1 MNPYNLRHNENRR
14 KTIRQGVDLHE
25 IGEVM
30 QASPTIVQRMTWP
43 LLAMA
48 LALAACGVLAPGV
61 KYQATNEAGE
71 NLQTKTTVAAE
82 VPAACTT
89 ASVPIPVGP
98 NGFTV
103 TYREPSTNVTGA
115 PLTNLLLTSIYL
127 NAPKGQTQVIR
138 VWAKDPRGGG
148 TVTVRN
154 IVPPAPEVRVCVT
167 ATNMAGQESPPITKS
182 QTK

>member
-1 MNPYNLRHNENRR
+1 MR
-14 KTIRQGVDLHE
+14 T
-25 IGEVM
+25 
-30 QASPTIVQRMTWP
+30 SPTTVHLMKWP

-48 LALAACGVLAPGV
+48 LSMAACGVLAPGV
-61 KYQATNEAGE
+61 QYLATNGTGE
-71 NLQTKTTVAAE
+71 NLQTKTTTAAE

-98 NGFTV
+98 KGFSV

-115 PLTNLLLTSIYL
+115 PLTDLLLTSIYL
-127 NAPKGQTQVIR
+127 NVPKGQTQVIR

-154 IVPPAPEVRVCVT
+154 IAPSAPEVRVCVT
-167 ATNMAGQESPPITKS
+167 ATNLAGQESHTATPS
-182 QTK
+182 QPK